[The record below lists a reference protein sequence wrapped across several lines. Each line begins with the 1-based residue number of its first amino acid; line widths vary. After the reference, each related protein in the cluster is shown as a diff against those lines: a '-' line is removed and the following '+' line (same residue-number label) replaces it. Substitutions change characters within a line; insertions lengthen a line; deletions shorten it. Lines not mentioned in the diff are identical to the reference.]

1 VLKELSKE
9 LSKPLCLLFNKSIE
23 TGIVPTDWK
32 AANVTAIFKKGN
44 KSQPGNYRPVSLTCI
59 TCKVMESVVR
69 DVIVSHLIDN
79 DLYAK
84 CQHGFRSKRSCV
96 GQLMEVME
104 DITKLLDDKDS
115 VDVIYC
121 DFRKAF
127 DSVPHERLL
136 LKMRAYGVTGNLLN
150 WVRGFLSGR
159 TQRVRVGD
167 ASSSDAGVLSGI
179 PQGSILGPV
188 LFTIF
193 INDLPTCIQSSCK
206 VFADDTKIYGKSS
219 NSQRLQ
225 EDVDKMQEWTETWN
239 LYFNVDKCKVLH
251 IGKNNPCHAYY
262 MTANN
267 TTSKITTCDE
277 EKDLGVVFDK
287 NLSFDTHI
295 QNSINKA
302 NKMIG
307 LIKRTFTYLDR
318 DTFLKL
324 YKALV
329 RPHVEYGNVIW
340 HPHLKRQSIAVERVQ
355 RRATKLL
362 KECHEMSYSERL
374 LHLNLHS
381 LKGRRLRGDLIEAY
395 KLFNGFVDMR
405 WEHFFESTP
414 YNNTRNAEGK
424 VFIQHSN
431 TNIRKYCFTNRV
443 ANQWNNLSVNL
454 KCAPSTN
461 AFKNQLDVIPKF
473 VELFTGF
480 DE

>member
-1 VLKELSKE
+1 
-9 LSKPLCLLFNKSIE
+9 
-23 TGIVPTDWK
+23 
-32 AANVTAIFKKGN
+32 
-44 KSQPGNYRPVSLTCI
+44 
-59 TCKVMESVVR
+59 
-69 DVIVSHLIDN
+69 
-79 DLYAK
+79 
-84 CQHGFRSKRSCV
+84 
-96 GQLMEVME
+96 
-104 DITKLLDDKDS
+104 
-115 VDVIYC
+115 
-121 DFRKAF
+121 
-127 DSVPHERLL
+127 
-136 LKMRAYGVTGNLLN
+136 
-150 WVRGFLSGR
+150 
-159 TQRVRVGD
+159 
-167 ASSSDAGVLSGI
+167 
-179 PQGSILGPV
+179 
-188 LFTIF
+188 
-193 INDLPTCIQSSCK
+193 
-206 VFADDTKIYGKSS
+206 
-219 NSQRLQ
+219 
-225 EDVDKMQEWTETWN
+225 
-239 LYFNVDKCKVLH
+239 
-251 IGKNNPCHAYY
+251 

-277 EKDLGVVFDK
+277 EKDLGVVFDR

-374 LHLNLHS
+374 LYLNLHS

-473 VELFTGF
+473 VELFSGF